1 METGERDERG
11 GTETAAAQSSLMSR
25 RAGAGPKNIYLPNG
39 TQQPLKRRR
48 DLFYSTEERT
58 PKRREKKLIR

>member
-1 METGERDERG
+1 MMETGERDEG

-48 DLFYSTEERT
+48 DLFYSTERT